1 MLQMKFDLDRTADS
15 EIFMVES
22 VIGGTNRQTDGRT
35 WLASHTF
42 CSGELMIKINKQVA
56 QWATIAH
63 LGASIMFGNTIIY
76 DAQWQVTLNLKVIRN
91 KFKHTRYF
99 ASSGYLQVLK

>member
-1 MLQMKFDLDRTADS
+1 
-15 EIFMVES
+15 MVES

-35 WLASHTF
+35 WLASHTISSPRAF